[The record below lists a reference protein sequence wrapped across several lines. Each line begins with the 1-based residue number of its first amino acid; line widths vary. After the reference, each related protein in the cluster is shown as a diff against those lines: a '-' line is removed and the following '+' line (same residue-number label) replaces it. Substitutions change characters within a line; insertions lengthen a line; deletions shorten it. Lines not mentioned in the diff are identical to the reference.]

1 MITRS
6 VNTRATRSS
15 SRRRKKTSPQKRYL
29 EDYSYDDHRPKR
41 RRLVS
46 EDLSE
51 QASARRAAET
61 YPLEPLPLKPL
72 DAMNP
77 AERTEYWSDMD
88 NIREFFE
95 EYWSD
100 EDDDMLCEFSDEE
113 ETDDADEYR
122 AGSRVLVEAEG
133 QEWQATIKKARD
145 RKGEGGFVIHYD
157 GTKRSVEYWVP
168 VDRVVDFLDED

>member
-77 AERTEYWSDMD
+77 AERTEYFSDMD

-133 QEWQATIKKARD
+133 QEWTSFSVVGRTIGSHGCWLRQRD
-145 RKGEGGFVIHYD
+145 KSGRPLSKRLVIGRERGD
-157 GTKRSVEYWVP
+157 
-168 VDRVVDFLDED
+168 L

>member
-1 MITRS
+1 
-6 VNTRATRSS
+6 
-15 SRRRKKTSPQKRYL
+15 
-29 EDYSYDDHRPKR
+29 
-41 RRLVS
+41 
-46 EDLSE
+46 
-51 QASARRAAET
+51 
-61 YPLEPLPLKPL
+61 
-72 DAMNP
+72 
-77 AERTEYWSDMD
+77 MD

-100 EDDDMLCEFSDEE
+100 HEDDMLCEFSDGD